1 MNGRY
6 ITKAQ
11 LEEIEKAFDYSNEE
25 RGRELLR
32 KYAGIE
38 AVAYTAYSYY
48 DEDGNF
54 LRDDEDGGIDIAKL
68 LDAAYVEVKD
78 DECEC

>member
-11 LEEIEKAFDYSNEE
+11 LEEIENAFDFSNEE

-54 LRDDEDGGIDIAKL
+54 LRDNEEGCIEIAEL